1 MLFSIYIVQ
10 GKRDKVMVV
19 ESRWRIQVFIVPSS
33 FSVPFDIFQ
42 IKHLE
47 QNYQGFLQ
55 MNALWPRA
63 PGYSPRLTAPAQP
76 GDAPSLRPKAM
87 VYRHSPAGAIVDTH
101 REESTS
107 AVPREAGLATWGAGS
122 PSRGTSCPVIVLA
135 PPEAEVLVGSP
146 ASPKP
151 ASSGPVSRG
160 SR

>member
-1 MLFSIYIVQ
+1 MKCLDVYNFQKKMLFSIYIVQ

-19 ESRWRIQVFIVPSS
+19 ESRWRVQVFIVPSN

-76 GDAPSLRPKAM
+76 GDAPSLRPRAV
-87 VYRHSPAGAIVDTH
+87 VYRHSPDERSG
-101 REESTS
+101 SQ
-107 AVPREAGLATWGAGS
+107 PR
-122 PSRGTSCPVIVLA
+122 
-135 PPEAEVLVGSP
+135 PE
-146 ASPKP
+146 
-151 ASSGPVSRG
+151 R
-160 SR
+160 